1 MGGGYTFVEGCERSL
16 PRSFRIIF
24 KLNFKSIFMA
34 AKDAIKVYE
43 LVLNGPGMT
52 DSFKLSFT
60 VSRRHL
66 LMICLLI
73 ENGINPGKERAE
85 ELTGLLSKEMATEL
99 GVLIPEILKKG
110 GPGLFEFYEKLKT
123 L

>member
-1 MGGGYTFVEGCERSL
+1 
-16 PRSFRIIF
+16 
-24 KLNFKSIFMA
+24 
-34 AKDAIKVYE
+34 
-43 LVLNGPGMT
+43 
-52 DSFKLSFT
+52 
-60 VSRRHL
+60 
-66 LMICLLI
+66 MICLLI

-110 GPGLFEFYEKLKT
+110 GPGLFEFYEKLKM